1 MKIVVKDFVNEFV
14 DKKITNTK
22 YDPEAVE
29 NFIRE
34 KLEIKTYLPFRE
46 KQTIAETV
54 VKNNI
59 EEVDYIKR
67 YDSINAYI
75 SFVVSTL
82 VAHTNLEF
90 SNDPVADYDLLAES
104 GLLSVIIQ
112 EYRQSYDECDV
123 LRKMAL
129 DAELADNNLSVVVG
143 KFLNGALDKL
153 GGAVKGFTENLDLSK
168 LTGTNIKEEDIA
180 KVLGFVDKFNK

>member
-1 MKIVVKDFVNEFV
+1 MKVVVRDLVNEFIE
-14 DKKITNTK
+14 KKIQNTK

-46 KQTIAETV
+46 KQTIAEAV
-54 VKNNI
+54 VQNNI
-59 EEVDYIKR
+59 TEVDYIKR

-75 SFVVSTL
+75 AFVVSTL

-90 SNDPVADYDLLAES
+90 SNDPVADYDSLAES
-104 GLLSVIIQ
+104 GLLSVIVQ
-112 EYRQSYDECDV
+112 EYRQSYEETDT

-143 KFLNGALDKL
+143 KFLNSALDKFS
-153 GGAVKGFTENLDLSK
+153 GAVKSFTENLDLSK
-168 LTGTNIKEEDIA
+168 LMGTNINEEDIA
-180 KVLGFVDKFNK
+180 KILGFVDKFNK